1 MYRIGDT
8 IYGPDDEAIIDA
20 LASAHSNGVRPLCMC
35 KPAGVE
41 MYIAKVNTKFI
52 VKRMPDTGPMH
63 APSCDS
69 YEPPAELSGRGE
81 VMGAAIDTDMG
92 EGITTLKFDFALTK
106 TGSRSAPV
114 KGEGEHDSVRTDG
127 KKLTLRSTLHY
138 LYEEAGFT
146 RWSPAMAGKRSWWVI
161 RKYLLEAAADK
172 KAKGLALTDMLYI
185 PESFVTDRK
194 DEIALRRH
202 AQFRAIMP
210 SGGSTRRL
218 MLLIG
223 ELKDI
228 GDARF
233 GKKMVIKHAADCPFI
248 LSEDIYKR
256 FLKRFGNELTICD
269 GNEAAHLLVIATF
282 SVNSSGTAIIEEA
295 STMLVDS
302 NWIPFENVDERLL
315 IDQLIKQKRKFV
327 KGLRYNLPSNKVLAC
342 AVLNDTVEPV
352 AIYILPYGADD
363 QLKKEIVE
371 LQESS
376 NMMSVVWDTSKEI
389 PQLPAPRC

>member
-1 MYRIGDT
+1 
-8 IYGPDDEAIIDA
+8 
-20 LASAHSNGVRPLCMC
+20 
-35 KPAGVE
+35 
-41 MYIAKVNTKFI
+41 
-52 VKRMPDTGPMH
+52 
-63 APSCDS
+63 
-69 YEPPAELSGRGE
+69 
-81 VMGAAIDTDMG
+81 MGAAIDTDMG

-185 PESFVTDRK
+185 PESFVADRK

-256 FLKRFGNELTICD
+256 FLKRFGNDLTICD